1 MDAITLLKQD
11 HKTVE
16 GLFKKFEKTG
26 EKAYAAQRELA
37 EKIVKE
43 LSVHAAIEEQVFYP
57 AIREAVPDTEDMVL
71 ESLEEH
77 HIVKWV
83 AAELDN
89 MEPDEE
95 RFRAKMTVLIENVRH
110 HVEEEEGELFPEVRE
125 ALGRK
130 ILGEIGEQMEEAKKS
145 APTRPHPKA
154 PDTPPANTVAGAAS
168 AVFDQAREAGREAV
182 EAITPGQ

>member
-110 HVEEEEGELFPEVRE
+110 HVEEEEAELFPQVRQ
-125 ALGRK
+125 AMGRK
-130 ILGEIGEQMEEAKKS
+130 ALGEIGAQLEDAKKLV
-145 APTRPHPKA
+145 PTYPQPEA
-154 PDTPPANTVAGAAS
+154 PDTPPGNLQANSAS
-168 AVFDQAREAGREAV
+168 PFARAR
-182 EAITPGQ
+182 

>member
-16 GLFKKFEKTG
+16 ALFKKFEKTG
-26 EKAYAAQRELA
+26 ESAKVAQRDLA
-37 EKIVKE
+37 EKIVHE

-57 AIREAVPDTEDMVL
+57 AIREAVPDTEEHVL

-83 AAELDN
+83 ASELDG
-89 MEPDEE
+89 MKPDAE

-110 HVEEEEGELFPEVRE
+110 HIEEEEGELFPKVRQ
-125 ALGRK
+125 AVGRK
-130 ILGEIGEQMEEAKKS
+130 ALGEIGAALEKAKQG

-154 PDTPPANTVAGAAS
+154 PDTPPGNLAAGAGAGL
-168 AVFDQAREAGREAV
+168 VDRARDATRRRV
-182 EAITPGQ
+182 RS

>member
-16 GLFKKFEKTG
+16 ALFKKFEKTSP
-26 EKAYAAQRELA
+26 AARVTQRDLA
-37 EKIVKE
+37 EKIVRE

-57 AIREAVPDTEDMVL
+57 AIREAVPTTEDQVL

-77 HIVKWV
+77 HVVKWV
-83 AAELDN
+83 AHELDS
-89 MEPDEE
+89 MKPDDE
-95 RFRAKMTVLIENVRH
+95 RFRAKMTVLIEMVRH
-110 HVEEEEGELFPEVRE
+110 HVEEEETELFPEVRE

-130 ILGEIGEQMEEAKKS
+130 ALADIGAAMEKAKTT

-154 PDTPPANTVAGAAS
+154 PDTPPGNLAAGAGAS
-168 AVFDQAREAGREAV
+168 LVDKARDATRRRVRTRA
-182 EAITPGQ
+182 

>member
-26 EKAYAAQRELA
+26 ANAHVAQRDLA
-37 EKIVKE
+37 EKIIRE

-57 AIREAVPDTEDMVL
+57 AIREAVPDVEDTVL

-83 AAELDN
+83 TSELDS
-89 MEPDEE
+89 MQPDHE

-110 HVEEEEGELFPEVRE
+110 HVEEEEHELFPEVRK
-125 ALGRK
+125 AMGRK
-130 ILGEIGEQMEEAKKS
+130 ALAELGQAMEEAKET

-154 PDTPPANTVAGAAS
+154 PDAPPGNVVAGAA
-168 AVFDQAREAGREAV
+168 AAIVDKVRDAARGAR
-182 EAITPGQ
+182 PKKK

>member
-16 GLFKKFEKTG
+16 QLFKKFEKTG
-26 EKAYAAQRELA
+26 ENAHAAQREIA
-37 EKIVKE
+37 EKIVRE
-43 LSVHAAIEEQVFYP
+43 LSVHASIEEMVFYP
-57 AIREAVPDTEDMVL
+57 FVRENVPDAEDTVL

-83 AAELDN
+83 ADELDG
-89 MEPDEE
+89 MEPDHE

-110 HVEEEEGELFPEVRE
+110 HVEEEETELFPEVRE
-125 ALGRK
+125 ACGRK
-130 ILGEIGEQMEEAKKS
+130 VLQELGEKMEKAKKT

-154 PDTPPANTVAGAAS
+154 PDTPPGNIVAGVGAG
-168 AVFDQAREAGREAV
+168 AVDRVRDKARAGSRS
-182 EAITPGQ
+182 